1 MKLIRKSIL
10 SVLVSAVAMLSCGQK
25 DDTSKAA
32 SSFVKVEN
40 GLFVCDDYPSHFVG
54 TNFWYGAILG
64 SEGMGG
70 DRVRLE
76 AELDTLK
83 ALGMTNLRVL
93 VGGDGPDGIPTRV
106 SPTLQKEPGVYNDT
120 IFRGLDYLLAEMAE
134 RGMKAVLYINNS
146 WEWSG
151 GYGMYLEWAGA
162 GKALIPA
169 EVGYV
174 PFMESVS
181 RFVTN
186 DKAKELYYNH
196 VKHVVSRTNTVTG
209 KAYKD
214 DPTIFSWQIGNEP
227 RCFRNDPE
235 GQAAFVD
242 FMWTSAALIKSI
254 DPNHMVSSG
263 SEGSWGCENSMDLYE
278 RIHSCPDIDYM
289 NIHIWPYNWSWVRE
303 KTLKSNMHVAI
314 ENTDKYIDEHLALAA
329 KYGKPVVLEEFG
341 FPRDDFQFTQG
352 TPTTARDE
360 YYSHVFGRIVK
371 SADEAGLF
379 AGLNFWGW
387 GGLAGQSETNLYWQP
402 GDDYCGDPAQEQQGL
417 NSVYASDAS
426 TVAVISEATKS
437 IENALLP
444 DAWFDLKET
453 SGIYTGKG
461 RHEVVVCMA
470 SPILADA
477 DVVLEISTD
486 FGEPVSASRNAVKFH
501 QGGAE
506 VKFDLDL
513 APGFYKAVF
522 GLVRK
527 DGEKVELCR
536 TNLGFNPED
545 IISEQDK
552 QPDFDQ
558 FWAQTLAELAEV
570 APEYELTLIEDH
582 SNDIRKSYRV
592 DMKSLGGEP
601 ISGLLVMPVAEG
613 KYPAMIS
620 YMGYGSNVWYPNPS
634 DNPQLIEFQLCIR
647 NQAFNRK
654 PGEDEYWCTRG
665 LEDKY
670 RYYYR
675 GAFADAVRA
684 IDFVCSLPQTDTE
697 RIVANGESQGGALTL
712 VAASLDH
719 RLKAIAPSA
728 PFLNDYRDYF
738 ALVDWP
744 GNWILQAAQE
754 QNIPVEELYVTLSYF
769 DVKNFTDRIQCPVL
783 MAIGLQ
789 DPVCPP
795 HTNFAGFNHIKAE
808 KSWICYPE
816 AGHNVWEQKGWPE
829 AKQKFLDS
837 FLWE

>member
-1 MKLIRKSIL
+1 
-10 SVLVSAVAMLSCGQK
+10 
-25 DDTSKAA
+25 
-32 SSFVKVEN
+32 
-40 GLFVCDDYPSHFVG
+40 
-54 TNFWYGAILG
+54 
-64 SEGMGG
+64 
-70 DRVRLE
+70 
-76 AELDTLK
+76 
-83 ALGMTNLRVL
+83 
-93 VGGDGPDGIPTRV
+93 
-106 SPTLQKEPGVYNDT
+106 
-120 IFRGLDYLLAEMAE
+120 
-134 RGMKAVLYINNS
+134 
-146 WEWSG
+146 
-151 GYGMYLEWAGA
+151 MYLEWAGA

-186 DKAKELYYNH
+186 DKAKELYYDH
-196 VKHVVSRTNTVTG
+196 VRNVVSRTNSITG

-263 SEGSWGCENSMDLYE
+263 SEGSWGCENSMELYE
-278 RIHSCPDIDYM
+278 KIHACPDIDYL

-303 KTLKSNMHVAI
+303 STLKTNLPIAI

-341 FPRDDFQFTQG
+341 FPRDGFQFKQG

-360 YYSHVFGRIVK
+360 YYRHVFGRIVK
-371 SADEAGLF
+371 SAEEGGLF

-387 GGLAGQSETNLYWQP
+387 GGLASQSETNLYWQQ

-426 TVAVISEATKS
+426 TIAVIAEATKN
-437 IENALLP
+437 IEQALLP
-444 DAWFDLKET
+444 NAWFDIADN
-453 SGIYTGKG
+453 SGIFTGKG
-461 RHEVVVCMA
+461 PHTLKIGIDGKA
-470 SPILADA
+470 SDDL
-477 DVVLEISTD
+477 VLEISTD
-486 FGEPVSASRNAVKFH
+486 LGQFVESHDYASEIK
-501 QGGAE
+501 
-506 VKFDLDL
+506 LDL
-513 APGFYKAVF
+513 APGFYKAVLYLDNN
-522 GLVRK
+522 GVRT
-527 DGEKVELCR
+527 ELTR

-545 IISEQDK
+545 IISDQDK

-558 FWAQTLAELAEV
+558 FWEQTLAELAEV
-570 APEYELTLIEDH
+570 APEYELTLIEDR

-592 DMKSLGGEP
+592 DMKSFGGESV
-601 ISGLLVMPVAEG
+601 SGLLVVPAKEG

-634 DNPQLIEFQLCIR
+634 DNPNLIEFQLCIR
-647 NQAFNRK
+647 NQALNRK
-654 PGEDEYWCTRG
+654 PGEKDDWCTRG
-665 LEDKY
+665 LESKET
-670 RYYYR
+670 YYYR

-684 IDFVCSLPQTDTE
+684 IDLVCSLPQTDTE
-697 RIVANGESQGGALTL
+697 RVVANGESQGGALTL

-728 PFLNDYRDYF
+728 PFLNDYKDYF
-738 ALVDWP
+738 VLVDWP

-754 QNIPVEELYVTLSYF
+754 RGIAEDELYATLSYF
-769 DVKNFTDRIQCPVL
+769 DVKNFTDKIQCPVL

-789 DPVCPP
+789 DSVCPP
-795 HTNFAGFNHIKAE
+795 HTNFAGYNHIKTE

-829 AKQKFLDS
+829 SKQKFLDS

>member
-1 MKLIRKSIL
+1 M
-10 SVLVSAVAMLSCGQK
+10 LVSAIAMLSCGPK
-25 DDTSKAA
+25 EGSSSAA
-32 SSFVKVEN
+32 SSFVRVED
-40 GLFVCDDYPSHFVG
+40 GVFVCDDYPSHFIG

-64 SEGMGG
+64 SEGVGG

-134 RGMKAVLYINNS
+134 RDMKAVLYINNS

-186 DKAKELYYNH
+186 DKAKELYYDH
-196 VKHVVSRTNTVTG
+196 VRNVVSRTNSITG

-242 FMWTSAALIKSI
+242 FMWTSASLIKSI

-263 SEGSWGCENSMDLYE
+263 SEGSWGCENSMELYE
-278 RIHSCPDIDYM
+278 KIHSCPDIDYL

-303 KTLKSNMHVAI
+303 NTLKTNLPIAI
-314 ENTDKYIDEHLALAA
+314 ENTDKYIDEHLTLAA

-341 FPRDDFQFTQG
+341 FPRDDFQFKQG

-360 YYSHVFGRIVK
+360 YYRHVFGRIVK
-371 SADEAGLF
+371 SAEEGGLF

-387 GGLAGQSETNLYWQP
+387 GGLASQSETNLYWQQ

-417 NSVYASDAS
+417 NSVYVSDAS
-426 TVAVISEATKS
+426 TIAVIAEATKN
-437 IENALLP
+437 IEQALLP
-444 DAWFDLKET
+444 NAWFDIADN
-453 SGIYTGKG
+453 SGIFTGKG
-461 RHEVVVCMA
+461 PHTLKIGLDGKAMGD
-470 SPILADA
+470 L
-477 DVVLEISTD
+477 VLEIFTD
-486 FGEPVSASRNAVKFH
+486 FGQFVESHDYAS
-501 QGGAE
+501 E
-506 VKFDLDL
+506 VNLDL
-513 APGFYKAVF
+513 APGFYKAVLY
-522 GLVRK
+522 LVN
-527 DGEKVELCR
+527 DGVRTELTR
-536 TNLGFNPED
+536 TNLGFNPEE
-545 IISEQDK
+545 IVSEQDK

-558 FWAQTLAELAEV
+558 FWEQTLAELAQV
-570 APEYELTLIEDH
+570 QPEYKLTLLEDH
-582 SNDIRKSYRV
+582 SNDVRRSYRV
-592 DMKSLGGEP
+592 DMKSFGGEW
-601 ISGLLVMPVAEG
+601 ISGLLVTPVAEG
-613 KYPAMIS
+613 KYPANIS
-620 YMGYGSNVWYPNPS
+620 YMGYGSDVWYPNPS
-634 DNPQLIEFQLCIR
+634 DNPQLIEFQLCVR

-654 PGEDEYWCTRG
+654 PGEKDDWCTHG
-665 LEDKY
+665 LGDKY
-670 RYYYR
+670 QYYYR

-684 IDFVCSLPQTDTE
+684 IDFICSLPQTDVE
-697 RIVANGESQGGALTL
+697 RVVANGESQGGALTL

-728 PFLNDYRDYF
+728 PFLNDYKDYF

-744 GNWILQAAQE
+744 GNWILDAAKE
-754 QNIPVEELYVTLSYF
+754 NNISDEELYKTLSYF
-769 DVKNFTDRIQCPVL
+769 DVKNFTDKIQCPVL

-795 HTNFAGFNHIKAE
+795 HTNFAGYNHIKTE
-808 KSWICYPE
+808 KSWICYPL
-816 AGHNVWEQKGWPE
+816 AGHNVWQQEGWPQ
-829 AKQKFLDS
+829 AKQQFLDTYIIKK
-837 FLWE
+837 